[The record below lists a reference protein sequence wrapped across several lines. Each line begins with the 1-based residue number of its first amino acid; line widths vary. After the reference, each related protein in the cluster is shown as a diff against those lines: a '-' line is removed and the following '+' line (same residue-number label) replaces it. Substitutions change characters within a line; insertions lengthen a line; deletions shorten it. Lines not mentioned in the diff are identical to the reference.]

1 MKALI
6 AYFSASGITKEIA
19 LNLQNVAKS
28 AFNEL
33 FSEVQIF
40 EIAPQ
45 KPYSKADL
53 DWTNE
58 NSRTTIECKDKNF
71 RPEMRDSIDISSFEV
86 IFIGFP
92 VWWYTAP
99 NIIFSFLESGDFS
112 GKIIVPFC
120 TSGGSEIASC
130 VRDMQKCVQKAIFKE
145 GRRFNFGENKA
156 SLRRFIEGL
165 NLK

>member
-1 MKALI
+1 MRALI
-6 AYFSASGITKEIA
+6 AYFSASGITKEVA
-19 LNLQNVAKS
+19 LNLQSVAKDT
-28 AFNEL
+28 FECVDL
-33 FSEVQIF
+33 F
-40 EIAPQ
+40 EIAP
-45 KPYSKADL
+45 KEPYSRADL

-71 RPEMRDSIDISSFEV
+71 RPKMLEYIDISAFEV

-99 NIIFSFLESGDFS
+99 NIIFSFLESADFS
-112 GKIIVPFC
+112 TKIIVAFC
-120 TSGGSEIASC
+120 TSGGSEIDSC
-130 VRDMQKCVQKAIFKE
+130 VRDMQKCAKGAIFKK
-145 GRRFNFGENKA
+145 GHRFNFGENKA